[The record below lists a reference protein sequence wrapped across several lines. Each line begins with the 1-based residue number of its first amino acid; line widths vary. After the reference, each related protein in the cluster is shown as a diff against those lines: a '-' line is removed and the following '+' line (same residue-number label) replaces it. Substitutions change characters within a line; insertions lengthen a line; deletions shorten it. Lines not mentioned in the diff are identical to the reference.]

1 MEEGCVLKAVDEVVL
16 WPRHDLLSEF
26 LGGPD
31 KIFKASKLIV
41 VQNYQLQHKS
51 RRLQLVRVTS
61 VVREL
66 LKEDNWREN

>member
-1 MEEGCVLKAVDEVVL
+1 MQEVCVLKVVNEVVV

-26 LGGPD
+26 LRGPD
-31 KIFKASKLIV
+31 KKFKPSKLIA
-41 VQNYQLQHKS
+41 VQNYQLQQKS

-66 LKEDNWREN
+66 LKEDIW